1 MASTSS
7 SIADFLGRHSRK
19 LTLAAVAS
27 MALVGWGWLVVSIAS
42 GRMAG
47 GMGIGMGALAPLF
60 ERIALWL
67 PGSGGAAVHGG
78 LMPSLAPWGARDIA
92 LVLAMWAAMVF
103 AMMLPTAAPTF
114 RAYALKGAS
123 VSAAVMAGYTSVWLA
138 IAVVG
143 TLGQTG
149 LTYLGVLTPHMAPAG
164 TALSASILIAAGI
177 YQFTPLKLSC
187 LIRCR
192 NPYVTDLDNP
202 SVRVA
207 LQIGIEEGIACLGCC
222 WAMMAVMFAAGMM
235 NLVAMAFLG
244 ALMGAEKLLT
254 GLKFTYFLGGT
265 LMILGMFLA
274 SGLFLR

>member
-1 MASTSS
+1 MAANSS
-7 SIADFLGRHSRK
+7 SLADFLGRHARK
-19 LTLAAVAS
+19 LTVMAVALL
-27 MALVGWGWLVVSIAS
+27 ALVGWGWLVLSVAS

-60 ERIALWL
+60 ERLA
-67 PGSGGAAVHGG
+67 G
-78 LMPSLAPWGARDIA
+78 LMPGGGGGHGAFMPSLEPWGARDIA

-114 RAYALKGAS
+114 RAYALKGPHVA
-123 VSAAVMAGYTSVWLA
+123 AAVMAGYTSIWLG
-138 IAVVG
+138 IAVIG

-192 NPYVTDLDNP
+192 NPYVTDFDQI
-202 SVRVA
+202 SVGMA

-244 ALMGAEKLLT
+244 ALMGAEKLVT
-254 GLKFTYFLGGT
+254 GMKFTYFLGGT
-265 LMILGMFLA
+265 LIVLGMFLA